1 MIEDYNILLSTDSYK
16 LFHRVQY
23 PDNTTLIYSNFT
35 PRSTRVTG
43 QEHVVVFGIQYFIKE
58 YLINRFNRTF
68 FNRPKNEVV
77 EEYRKFVVRYCA
89 IATVDTTHIEELHD
103 LGYLP
108 LCIKA
113 LPEGTRCPIG
123 IPLLTIRNTEDKF
136 AWLTN
141 YIETMLSN
149 VLWHP
154 ITSATT
160 ASIYRKVFNEYA
172 DETVGNRDM
181 VGWQGHNFSYRGL
194 CGTEA
199 ACLSDG
205 GHLLSFTGTDT
216 MPSTMFL
223 DEYYGAD
230 SQNNLVS
237 GSVAATEHSCQQ
249 SGILYTGIK
258 NGLSLVDAET
268 EFWDHLITEA
278 CPNGIVSIVADTF
291 SYWDCLTQVLPQLK
305 DKIMARNGKVVV
317 RPDSS
322 PKTPVEI
329 ICGDPDAPEGSPEY
343 KGSIE
348 LLWEIFGGK
357 VNELGYKELDPHIG
371 LIYGDSITLERQK
384 LILEGLKKKGFAS
397 NNVVLGI
404 GSFSYQYVTRDTYGF
419 AVKSTYAIVD
429 GMELPIFKDPKTDS
443 GLKKSAK
450 GLLSVVKQDDGT
462 LTLNQ
467 ECDWAE
473 ERTGELRTAFKNGTL
488 HNEQTLQEIRTRLW
502 GDK

>member
-1 MIEDYNILLSTDSYK
+1 MIENFNILLHTDSYK

-35 PRSTRVTG
+35 PRSSRVPG
-43 QEHVVVFGIQYFIKE
+43 QNHVVVFGIQYFIKE
-58 YLINRFNRTF
+58 YLINRFDRTF
-68 FNRPKNEVV
+68 FKRPKDEVV
-77 EEYRKFVVRYCA
+77 EEYRSFVARYCS
-89 IATVDTTHIEELHD
+89 ITTVDTTHIEELHD

-160 ASIYRKVFNEYA
+160 ASIYRKVFNKYA

-223 DEYYGAD
+223 DEYYEAD
-230 SQNNLVS
+230 SKNNLVA

-249 SGILYTGIK
+249 SGILFESITKKI
-258 NGLSLVDAET
+258 NLIDAEVN
-268 EFWDHLITEA
+268 FWDHLITEA
-278 CPNGIVSIVADTF
+278 CPDGIISIVADTF
-291 SYWDCLTQVLPQLK
+291 SYWDCLTQVLPRLK

-317 RPDSS
+317 RPDSGD
-322 PKTPVEI
+322 PVQI
-329 ICGDPDAPEGSPEY
+329 ICGNPDAPEGSIEY

-348 LLWEIFGGK
+348 LLWEVFGGK
-357 VNELGYKELDPHIG
+357 VNELGYKELDPHVG

-404 GSFSYQYVTRDTYGF
+404 GSFTYQYVTRDTYGF
-419 AVKSTYAIVD
+419 AVKSTYAIVN
-429 GMELPIFKDPKTDS
+429 GREFPIFKDPKTDS
-443 GLKKSAK
+443 GMKKSAK
-450 GLLSVVKQDDGT
+450 GLLAVVKQDDGT
-462 LTLNQ
+462 LTLQQ
-467 ECDWAE
+467 ECNWEE
-473 ERTGELRTAFKNGTL
+473 ERTGELRTVFNNGTQYNVESL
-488 HNEQTLQEIRTRLW
+488 STIRKRLY
-502 GDK
+502 G